1 LFYNFFYY
9 NLTEVIYDN
18 LALANLYIYLLYFAN
33 LNNDIFINSL
43 LTETTAATCYTCLPW
58 RTYSNAYLVSKL
70 VT

>member
-1 LFYNFFYY
+1 
-9 NLTEVIYDN
+9 
-18 LALANLYIYLLYFAN
+18 LYFAN